1 MTENL
6 ANLKKSIINDFNI
19 YMNSMKTRTL
29 KHAGLDII
37 TDKREGVYIWDI
49 TGKRFLDCITGAGS
63 FNLGHRNPVIMKA
76 LANALETT
84 DVGIFLLPSRE
95 KAELAKKLAEIT
107 PGDLKC
113 TVYGTGGGEAND
125 FAMKLAR
132 GYTMKQ
138 EIISTQK
145 AYHGHTALS
154 LTATGRDV
162 YKKPFEPLI
171 PGVKH
176 IPFNDINAMEN
187 TINENTAAVILEP
200 IQGEGG
206 INIPDENYL
215 PQVRKLCNKYEA
227 LLIFDEIQTGW
238 ARTGKMFCC
247 EHYNTVPDIMTVA
260 KSMGGGVYP
269 ISATIFKEEI
279 NDFLIMN
286 PFIHFSTFGGSDT
299 GCKVTMAVIDY
310 IEKNNICEHVN
321 KVGKR
326 FSDGLNRLKKEF
338 SGFLIDVR
346 YKGLMMGLEFI
357 EDSCGPRMS
366 YQLAQRGVL
375 AVYTGNEPKV
385 MRLMPPLIITED
397 EVDFVL
403 NTLEESI
410 KALL

>member
-1 MTENL
+1 
-6 ANLKKSIINDFNI
+6 
-19 YMNSMKTRTL
+19 
-29 KHAGLDII
+29 
-37 TDKREGVYIWDI
+37 
-49 TGKRFLDCITGAGS
+49 
-63 FNLGHRNPVIMKA
+63 
-76 LANALETT
+76 
-84 DVGIFLLPSRE
+84 
-95 KAELAKKLAEIT
+95 
-107 PGDLKC
+107 
-113 TVYGTGGGEAND
+113 
-125 FAMKLAR
+125 
-132 GYTMKQ
+132 
-138 EIISTQK
+138 
-145 AYHGHTALS
+145 
-154 LTATGRDV
+154 
-162 YKKPFEPLI
+162 
-171 PGVKH
+171 
-176 IPFNDINAMEN
+176 
-187 TINENTAAVILEP
+187 
-200 IQGEGG
+200 
-206 INIPDENYL
+206 
-215 PQVRKLCNKYEA
+215 
-227 LLIFDEIQTGW
+227 
-238 ARTGKMFCC
+238 
-247 EHYNTVPDIMTVA
+247 MTVA

>member
-1 MTENL
+1 MNENL
-6 ANLKKSIINDFNI
+6 EQTKKAILNDFGI
-19 YMNSMKTRTL
+19 YMNSMKVRTL

-49 TGKRFLDCITGAGS
+49 TGKRYLDCITGAGS
-63 FNLGHRNPVIMKA
+63 FNLGHRNPVILKA
-76 LANALETT
+76 LQEALLNT
-84 DVGIFLLPSRE
+84 DIGIFLLPSKE
-95 KAELAKKLAEIT
+95 KTELAKKLAEIT

-132 GYTMKQ
+132 GYTMKT

-145 AYHGHTALS
+145 AYHGHTAFS

-176 IPFNDINAMEN
+176 IPFNDIAAMES
-187 TINENTAAVILEP
+187 TINKNTGAVILEP

-206 INIPDENYL
+206 INIPDDNYL
-215 PQVRKLCNKYEA
+215 PTVRKLCDKYEA

-247 EHYNTVPDIMTVA
+247 EHYNTAPDIMTLA

-269 ISATIFKEEI
+269 ISATVFKEEI

-299 GCKVTMAVIDY
+299 GCKVAMSVIDY
-310 IEKNNICEHVN
+310 IEKNNICEYVN

-326 FSDGLNRLKKEF
+326 FSDGLLSLKKEF
-338 SGFLIDVR
+338 AGFLIDVR

-385 MRLMPPLIITED
+385 MRLMPPLIITEQ

-403 NTLEESI
+403 NVLEESI